1 MPPVT
6 ELRKAEL
13 HFLHL
18 FNEQPEA
25 LHKPRCPFKSAASHC
40 AAWSWCRVCCC
51 EAFKGLKLLQPAAPH
66 KQPRIVYKS
75 RGPRRSGRQ
84 LRAAVIFASYAP
96 SCSSRTHTGLKSL
109 PRGSSG
115 TSGESAGCQS
125 STQAHSDTHSSHSLN
140 ALCFKSRAGFTASP
154 KRRSDYFNTKII
166 LSAPFSS
173 NFYCSKSCRYEKLN
187 QEHETV

>member
-1 MPPVT
+1 MPLVT
-6 ELRKAEL
+6 ELSKANL

-51 EAFKGLKLLQPAAPH
+51 KAFKGLKLLQPAAPH

-84 LRAAVIFASYAP
+84 LRAAFIFASYAP
-96 SCSSRTHTGLKSL
+96 SCSSRTHMGLKSL

-115 TSGESAGCQS
+115 TSGESTGCQS
-125 STQAHSDTHSSHSLN
+125 STQAHSKHTQLSFLERTV
-140 ALCFKSRAGFTASP
+140 FQIKSRIHGKSE
-154 KRRSDYFNTKII
+154 TKIRLFLHKNNLI
-166 LSAPFSS
+166 GPLFIE
-173 NFYCSKSCRYEKLN
+173 FLLLKEL
-187 QEHETV
+187 